1 MAVSRKPAGETNGS
15 ENSEALQT
23 YIQGGGSTPKA
34 ERTPASQEIRQ
45 SVSIPVRIC
54 EDLDTLR
61 SSRLIKT
68 SRSRWILEAVVEK
81 IERDAPK

>member
-1 MAVSRKPAGETNGS
+1 MTVSRKPAGGDQPS
-15 ENSEALQT
+15 EDTQALQA
-23 YIQGGGSTPKA
+23 YIRGGGSTAKEGQVSTA
-34 ERTPASQEIRQ
+34 QEIRQ
-45 SVSIPVRIC
+45 SVSIPARIC

-81 IERDAPK
+81 IQRDSPE

>member
-1 MAVSRKPAGETNGS
+1 MAVSRKPAGDTNGS
-15 ENSEALQT
+15 EKNEALQA
-23 YIQGGGSTPKA
+23 YIQGGGSTPKV
-34 ERTPASQEIRQ
+34 ERAPASQEIRQ

-54 EDLDTLR
+54 DELDTLR

>member
-1 MAVSRKPAGETNGS
+1 MAVSRKPAGDTNGS
-15 ENSEALQT
+15 ENRGALQA
-23 YIQGGGSTPKA
+23 YIQGGGSTPKV
-34 ERTPASQEIRQ
+34 ERTPPSQEIRQ

-54 EDLDTLR
+54 EDLDSLR

>member
-1 MAVSRKPAGETNGS
+1 MAVSRKPTGDTKPT
-15 ENSEALQT
+15 ENDEALQA
-23 YIQGGGSTPKA
+23 YIQGGGSTAKA
-34 ERTPASQEIRQ
+34 ERASASQEIRQ

-54 EDLDTLR
+54 DDLDTLR

-81 IERDAPK
+81 LERDAPK